1 MPEPDPTLEEGKEV
15 SPGAAGRQVVLS
27 ERIFRGFD
35 VPAARWI
42 ERLLLLVGLICLGTV
57 AYAYFDARLTDIEE
71 NRRLE
76 EAIHSHKAQPAS
88 ETDALSSFQATE
100 APAPPKLEEGA
111 LVGRL
116 EIPRVGVS
124 SIVLE
129 GVASRTLRRGIGHI
143 PGTGLPFQNGNVGLA
158 GHRDSF
164 FRALQDIRE
173 DDLITLKTLE
183 GTYEYRV
190 EWSKIVQ
197 PADTQVLAATG
208 EPVLTLVT
216 CYPFYYVG
224 SAPERF
230 IVRARRADQKT
241 AG

>member
-1 MPEPDPTLEEGKEV
+1 MKT
-15 SPGAAGRQVVLS
+15 SS
-27 ERIFRGFD
+27 
-35 VPAARWI
+35 W
-42 ERLLLLVGLICLGTV
+42 
-57 AYAYFDARLTDIEE
+57 
-71 NRRLE
+71 RRLE
-76 EAIHSHKAQPAS
+76 RVLLLIGVLCLGYWAYAWIDSRYTQYREGKLLDEAAA
-88 ETDALSSFQATE
+88 ETDALGTFREPVAASRPRR
-100 APAPPKLEEGA
+100 PAAEGT
-111 LVGRL
+111 LVGRI

-124 SIVLE
+124 AIVLE
-129 GVASRTLRRGIGHI
+129 GTSSKTLRRGVGHI
-143 PGTGLPFQNGNVGLA
+143 SDTSLPGAAGNVGLA

-183 GTYEYRV
+183 GTYEYHV

-197 PADTQVLAATG
+197 PADTQVLADTG

-230 IVRARRADQKT
+230 IVRARRADRET
-241 AG
+241 AAGSGG